1 MAVRMTMLV
10 NDRVLD
16 GGAVRVPTVLRRMYV
31 ESSVH
36 CTDVS
41 TPTYCYVEAD
51 DELVVHA
58 FTGKGTYT

>member
-1 MAVRMTMLV
+1 MTLLV

-16 GGAVRVPTVLRRMYV
+16 GGAVRVHTVLDRMYV

-41 TPTYCYVEAD
+41 TPT
-51 DELVVHA
+51 
-58 FTGKGTYT
+58 